1 MSATAIPAEGPPA
14 KARRKGARPPLPGG
28 RRAETGAAAGFS
40 LRRVSALLLR
50 QVFLYRRSMIRSL
63 EVVYWPVLD
72 LLMWGFLSVY
82 VARLRGGGATAIAF
96 LIGGLILWD
105 IFFRVQQAI
114 SVSFLEDIWTRN
126 LVNVFVSPVSTAEFL
141 GATMLLGVLKVT
153 VIALLMAGLALALY
167 AFNIFPYGP
176 TLLPFAVN
184 LILSAWGMGIIT
196 TALIL
201 RYGQGAEVLAWAV
214 AFLFQPFSAVFYP
227 VAVLPPVLQHV
238 AWGLPTTYAFEGMRA
253 VLAGHPLP
261 WGYVASAFGLN
272 AVLFGIAAAV
282 FARVMWVARE
292 LGLLMRTEG

>member
-1 MSATAIPAEGPPA
+1 MASFNIGRMSG
-14 KARRKGARPPLPGG
+14 
-28 RRAETGAAAGFS
+28 
-40 LRRVSALLLR
+40 LLLR
-50 QVFLYRRSMIRSL
+50 QLYLYRRSAIRSL
-63 EVVYWPVLD
+63 EIVYWPVLD
-72 LLMWGFLSVY
+72 LLLWGFLSVY
-82 VARLRGGGATAIAF
+82 VARLRGGGALAIAY
-96 LIGGLILWD
+96 LLGALILWD

-141 GATMLLGVLKVT
+141 GATMILGMMKVA
-153 VIALLMAGLALALY
+153 VIALLMSAIAWALY
-167 AFNIFPYGP
+167 AFNIFPFALG
-176 TLLPFAVN
+176 LLPFAAN

-227 VAVLPPVLQHV
+227 VTILPAALQRI
-238 AWGLPTTYAFEGMRA
+238 AWALPTTYAFEGMRA
-253 VLAGHPLP
+253 VLSGRPVP
-261 WGYVASAFGLN
+261 WGDVAGALGLN
-272 AVLFGIAAAV
+272 AVLFGIAAGV

>member
-1 MSATAIPAEGPPA
+1 VSATAFRPAP
-14 KARRKGARPPLPGG
+14 RTVPGG
-28 RRAETGAAAGFS
+28 RPGSAARASGFS
-40 LRRVSALLLR
+40 FRRVSALLLR

-82 VARLRGGGATAIAF
+82 VARLRGGGAIAIAF

-141 GATMLLGVLKVT
+141 GATMLLGVIKVT
-153 VIALLMAGLALALY
+153 VIGLLMAGLALVLY
-167 AFNIFPYGP
+167 TFNIFPYGLA
-176 TLLPFAVN
+176 LLPFAVN

-227 VAVLPPVLQHV
+227 VQVLPRALQHV
-238 AWGLPTTYAFEGMRA
+238 AWALPTTYAFEGMRA

-261 WGYVASAFGLN
+261 WSYVASALGLN
-272 AVLFGIAAAV
+272 AVLFGIAAGV
-282 FARVMWVARE
+282 FARVMWIARE